1 MDWTDNYHALM
12 KSLDG
17 PQHPHD
23 CKKCEFKGRFGKFDV
38 YVCPKPNHAM
48 DSLIARY
55 GKEGN
60 YFSMM
65 RVAFAQAVSSVINQ
79 EVRDS
84 KNALIENPKLSEPE
98 MAILARVFS
107 GKEE

>member
-1 MDWTDNYHALM
+1 MDWTDHYNALM
-12 KSLDG
+12 QSFEK
-17 PQHPHD
+17 PQHQHD
-23 CKKCEFKGRFGKFDV
+23 CKTCEFKGRYGKYDV

-65 RVAFAQAVSSVINQ
+65 RVAFAQAISAVINQ

-98 MAILARVFS
+98 MAILARVFLS
-107 GKEE
+107 EE